1 MNLKNKV
8 VLITG
13 SSSGIGKATAL
24 RFAKEGAKVVV
35 NYNVNKK
42 GGEETLAE
50 IKKLGVEGLLIQ
62 ADVTK
67 PEDVERLF
75 RTVVDKLKTV
85 DVLINNAAIGTDI
98 VPFIVPFMEAT
109 YSDILK
115 MINTDL
121 ISAMLCSQQAVR
133 IMEKQGYGKILNTS
147 SVRGAEHGGRAIVYA
162 AAKAG
167 INSFTKTLAKQVAPK
182 IHVNA
187 VAPGF
192 VKTRSYNKMSQ
203 EMIDFFIN
211 QTYLKRWITTDEIA
225 DAFVFLAKNDGITG
239 QVIYVDGGFTLK

>member
-1 MNLKNKV
+1 MILKDKI

-13 SSSGIGKATAL
+13 SSSGIGKTTAL
-24 RFAKEGAKVVV
+24 RFAKEGAKVII
-35 NYNVNKK
+35 NYNINKK
-42 GGEETLAE
+42 GAEETLNE
-50 IKKLGVEGLLIQ
+50 VKKLGTEGLIVQ

-67 PEDVERLF
+67 PKEVEILF
-75 RTVVDKLKTV
+75 KTV
-85 DVLINNAAIGTDI
+85 IEKFGTIDVLINNAAIGTDK
-98 VPFIVPFMEAT
+98 VPFMEAK
-109 YSDILK
+109 YEDILE

-147 SVRGAEHGGRAIVYA
+147 SVRGAEYGGRAIVYA

-192 VKTRSYNKMSQ
+192 VKTRSYDKMTK

-211 QTYLKRWITTDEIA
+211 QTYLKRWITADEIA
-225 DAFVFLAKNDGITG
+225 DTFVFLAKNDGLTG